1 MTLEQLRIF
10 AAVARREHMTQAA
23 ADLAIAQSAVSV
35 AIAALETR
43 YRTRLF
49 ERVGRGIRLTSAGRM
64 FLPQAQSIIAQA
76 DEATAMLADLASV
89 KLGRLQV
96 QASET
101 IASYWLPRRLVAF
114 RDSFPGVR
122 ITVNIGNSAEAAQ
135 AVADGRAELG
145 FVEGP
150 VADERLAVHEIA
162 RDQMLVVVSPD
173 HPWASRTTL
182 SAADL
187 ADGEWVMREPGSGT
201 RNVLETDLAAAGVQ
215 TSALQIVMQLP
226 RNEAVLSAVQA
237 GLGASGISANAAV
250 ASLEAGLLV
259 KAPFDLPVRTFAVV
273 HVADRQLSAAADALL
288 SLLLGKHRSWDQP
301 AKPPS
306 SR

>member
-10 AAVARREHMTQAA
+10 VAVARREHMTQAA
-23 ADLAIAQSAVSV
+23 TDLAIAQSAVSA

-43 YRTRLF
+43 HRTRLF
-49 ERVGRGIRLTSAGRM
+49 ERVGRGIRLTTAGRM
-64 FLPQAQSIIAQA
+64 FLPQAQAIVAQA
-76 DEATAMLADLASV
+76 DEAAAMLEDLASV
-89 KLGRLQV
+89 RLGRLQL

-114 RDSFPGVR
+114 RESFPGVR

-135 AVADGRAELG
+135 AVSEGRAELG

-150 VADERLAVHEIA
+150 VADERLDVREIA

-173 HPWASRTTL
+173 HAWASRQTL

-187 ADGEWVMREPGSGT
+187 ADAEWVMREPGSGT
-201 RNVLETDLAAAGVQ
+201 RTVLEADLSAAGVQ

-259 KAPFDLPVRTFAVV
+259 KAPFDLPVRIFAVV
-273 HVADRQLSAAADALL
+273 QVADRQLSAAADALL
-288 SLLLGKHRSWDQP
+288 SLLLGKQRCRDQP
-301 AKPPS
+301 AKPPP

>member
-10 AAVARREHMTQAA
+10 VIVAQREHMTQAA
-23 ADLAIAQSAVSV
+23 ADLAIAQSAVST

-43 YRTRLF
+43 HRTRLF
-49 ERVGRGIRLTSAGRM
+49 ERVGRGIRLTTAGRL
-64 FLPQAQSIIAQA
+64 FLPKAQAIIDQA
-76 DEATAMLADLASV
+76 DEAASMLADLAAV
-89 KLGRLQV
+89 RLGRLQL

-114 RDSFPGVR
+114 RESFPGVR
-122 ITVNIGNSAEAAQ
+122 IAVNIGNSAEAAQ
-135 AVADGRAELG
+135 AVVDGSAELG
-145 FVEGP
+145 FIEGP
-150 VADERLAVHEIA
+150 VQDERLVIIEIA
-162 RDQMLVVVSPD
+162 RDQMLVVIGPN
-173 HPWASRTTL
+173 HAWANRGVL
-182 SAADL
+182 GAADL

-201 RNVLETDLAAAGVQ
+201 RTVLEADLSAAGVKP
-215 TSALQIVMQLP
+215 SALQVVMELP

-273 HVADRQLSAAADALL
+273 HLADRQLSAAADALL
-288 SLLLGKHRSWDQP
+288 ALLLGKHRCRRQP
-301 AKPPS
+301 EKPPS